1 MTTSPMVLGPM
12 LRYVDEVSASIWCET
27 REAATVVVIA
37 GDRSWAARTFSV
49 HGHHYVLVEVHGLE
63 PGTVTA
69 YSVRV
74 DGADAWPEAGSRFPA
89 PVVATLKHGRPL
101 RMSFGSCRTSVPHDA
116 GGNRTHGVD
125 ALRAYALQMA
135 ANDGSQVWPDLVL
148 FLGDQ
153 VYADLTSAAMQEFIR
168 ARRDIAEPPGKELA
182 DFAEYAHLY
191 NLSL

>member
-89 PVVATLKHGRPL
+89 PVVATLKHGRPCL
-101 RMSFGSCRTSVPHDA
+101 LYTSPSPRDGLLSRMPS
-116 GGNRTHGVD
+116 
-125 ALRAYALQMA
+125 
-135 ANDGSQVWPDLVL
+135 
-148 FLGDQ
+148 
-153 VYADLTSAAMQEFIR
+153 
-168 ARRDIAEPPGKELA
+168 
-182 DFAEYAHLY
+182 
-191 NLSL
+191 